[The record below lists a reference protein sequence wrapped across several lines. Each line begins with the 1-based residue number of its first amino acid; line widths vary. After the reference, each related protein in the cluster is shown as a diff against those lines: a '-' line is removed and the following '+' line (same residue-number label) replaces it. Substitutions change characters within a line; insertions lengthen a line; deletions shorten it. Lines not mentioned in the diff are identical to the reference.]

1 MVEVKVTDKAI
12 SDIELL
18 ANYIAKDSIKFAGIT
33 VQNIFEAINYIVD
46 FPEIGRIVPELN
58 QKSIREIILGNYRII
73 YWINSKTK
81 IDVIAIHNSSRKLT
95 KTYLR
100 KRKK

>member
-33 VQNIFEAINYIVD
+33 VKNIFEAINYIVD

-58 QKSIREIILGNYRII
+58 QKSIREIILGNVLIF
-73 YWINSKTK
+73 
-81 IDVIAIHNSSRKLT
+81 
-95 KTYLR
+95 
-100 KRKK
+100 